1 MELLSFIL
9 LVSVLIFIHEAGHFA
24 FARLFGVKVLEFSIG
39 FGPKLLRIRGRETE
53 YCLCIFPFGGF
64 VKMLEESKVAQALP
78 LEDRKRSFESKAL
91 WQRMIIVLAGPLMNV
106 AFPIFL
112 FTAVY
117 WGDREFAPATIGQI
131 FPGRPADGMLK
142 IGDRVL
148 SIDGQKVSNFPELTR
163 IVGGKPGKELRLA
176 IDRSGRQVDVVVV
189 ADDDREVDDLQR
201 IKHVGRLGVM
211 PTFPAAVVG
220 VARPDSPAAASG
232 LRTFDVIV
240 AINGRKVERFAE
252 LVTLLFANHGGSVI
266 VSYLRPQPVNGALG
280 GMGELALYSPGIAT
294 LTPLAHESTG
304 RDEEV
309 KKIDDIDDAI
319 LDMLTRT
326 GLESSDMYTAF
337 VPEGSSEWRAGLR
350 VGDRIVT
357 LNGKPQRLWQSFEA
371 QIKAN
376 AASRLELAWT
386 RNGQPMAG
394 AFQVRKERWND
405 EVGQPFERYVFRTQ
419 HFLPDA
425 QARTVPNEHR
435 LTYAVSHAL
444 LQTWEVIGFVTT
456 GVARIFQGRMSLRDM
471 SGPITIFDI
480 AGRAAARGTSDFMW
494 AMALISINLG
504 LINLLP
510 IPVLDGGHLLFF
522 TIEGVMQRPVSQRVR
537 EVLSLLGMVF
547 LILIMA
553 VAFKNDLEKRWDVI
567 AQQLKEIVS

>member
-39 FGPKLLRIRGRETE
+39 FGPKLIRIRGRETE

-64 VKMLEESKVAQALP
+64 VKMLEESKLAEP
-78 LEDRKRSFESKAL
+78 LSDGEKKRSFESKAL
-91 WQRMIIVLAGPLMNV
+91 WQRMVIVLAGPLMNV
-106 AFPIFL
+106 AFPVLL

-117 WGDREFAPATIGQI
+117 FGDREFAPATIGQV
-131 FPGRPADGMLK
+131 FPGRPADGKLQT
-142 IGDRVL
+142 GDRVL
-148 SIDGQKVSNFPELTR
+148 SIDGEKVSNFPELTR
-163 IVGGKPGKELRLA
+163 LVAGKPGKELRVA
-176 IDRSGRQVDVVVV
+176 IDRGGRQVDVAVI

-201 IKHVGRLGVM
+201 VKHIGRLGVM
-211 PTFPAAVVG
+211 PTFPAAVIG
-220 VARPDSPAAASG
+220 VARPGSPASASG

-240 AINGRKVERFAE
+240 AVNGRKIERFAE
-252 LVTLLFANHGGSVI
+252 LVELLSSNHGDNVI
-266 VSYLRPQPVNGALG
+266 VSYLRPAPASSALG

-294 LTPLAHESTG
+294 LTPLR
-304 RDEEV
+304 RDSEL
-309 KKIDDIDDAI
+309 KKVDNFDEALSD
-319 LDMLTRT
+319 LLSRT
-326 GLESSDMYTAF
+326 GLESSDMYVAF

-350 VGDRIVT
+350 VGDRILT
-357 LNGKPQRLWQSFEA
+357 LNGTPQRLWQSFEV

-376 AASRLELAWT
+376 ASSRLELVWT

-394 AFQVRKERWND
+394 SFQVRKERWND

-435 LTYAVSHAL
+435 LTYAVTHAL
-444 LQTWEVIGFVTT
+444 EQTWEVIGFVTT

-522 TIEGVMQRPVSQRVR
+522 TIEGVMRRPVSQRVR
-537 EVLSLLGMVF
+537 EVLSLLGMAF
-547 LILIMA
+547 LILLMA
-553 VAFKNDLEKRWDVI
+553 VAFKNDVEKRWDVI
-567 AQQLKEIVS
+567 KEQLREIVS